1 MNQTITINGVQYAAA
16 TCSICGA
23 RMYPADHLPEHE
35 AQHAERAAEIAALY
49 KPRNAPSVKQDKPCP
64 PKQPR
69 AGGAAC
75 ACGKPA
81 YYAKTKECMTC
92 YQRRHYGHRAGMV
105 GGRGHGAKRIGKHI

>member
-16 TCSICGA
+16 TCQICGT
-23 RMYPADHLPEHE
+23 RMYPVDLLQAHE
-35 AQHAERAAEIAALY
+35 ARHAERAAEIAVLY
-49 KPRNAPSVKQDKPCP
+49 KPRNVPGVNKQEKPRPS
-64 PKQPR
+64 KQPR

-81 YYAKTKECMTC
+81 YYARTKECMTC

-105 GGRGHGAKRIGKHI
+105 GGRGHGAKRIGA